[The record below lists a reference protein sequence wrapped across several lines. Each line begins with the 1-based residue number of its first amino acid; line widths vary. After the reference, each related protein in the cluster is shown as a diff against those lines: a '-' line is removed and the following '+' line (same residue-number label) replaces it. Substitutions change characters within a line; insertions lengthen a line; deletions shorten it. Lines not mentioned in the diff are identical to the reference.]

1 MADNVIR
8 PSQKRRWGFTGTI
21 DKIEVASEKATGT
34 KDIMS
39 EPQPGEES
47 RGNGGGF
54 PAEDEVTLD
63 YLESLTKDQLF
74 ELATAHEIE
83 LESKSSDKKDV
94 VFAELKE
101 YYEV

>member
-1 MADNVIR
+1 MGDNIIR
-8 PSQKRRWGFTGTI
+8 PSQRRRWGFTGTI
-21 DKIEVASEKATGT
+21 DNIQLTDDKAVDA
-34 KDIMS
+34 KDILSTS
-39 EPQPGEES
+39 EQEEA

-54 PAEDEVTLD
+54 PSEDEVTLE

-74 ELATAHEIE
+74 ELAAAHEIE

-94 VFAELKE
+94 VFGELKE

>member
-8 PSQKRRWGFTGTI
+8 PSQKRRWGFSGTL
-21 DKIEVASEKATGT
+21 DKIEVASEKATDT

-39 EPQPGEES
+39 EPSQEEA

-54 PAEDEVTLD
+54 PSEDEVTLD

-74 ELATAHEIE
+74 ELAAAHEIE